1 MHLAALYS
9 AVEEEL
15 DKGLRGL
22 QPADFYLMET
32 NIHRLRRDPIESVR
46 GWLCSIKIARGD
58 MDGARLESVK
68 DRGIQ
73 SHHQPALTGREMNKY
88 LDWRRIKLN
97 E

>member
-1 MHLAALYS
+1 MHLATLYS

-22 QPADFYLMET
+22 QPQDFYLMNT

-58 MDGARLESVK
+58 FDGARTESMQ
-68 DRGIQ
+68 DRGMQ
-73 SHHQPALTGREMNKY
+73 SHHQPLLTAREMNNY
-88 LDWRRIKLN
+88 LDWRKIQLN